1 MSATVPL
8 IAVSALIG
16 LALLARQWSYVL
28 TSTSLLFMAGAL
40 AAWFLFSSLMV
51 G

>member
-1 MSATVPL
+1 MSATVPF

-16 LALLARQWSYVL
+16 LSLIARQWSYLL
-28 TSTSLLFMAGAL
+28 TSTALLFMAGAL
-40 AAWFLFSSLMV
+40 AAWFLILSLML